1 MTGWGGTAAVGVV
14 ALRGTSEPGPMP
26 RPSLA
31 ALRENSGE
39 ILRLGEV
46 APTGVIGP
54 DPGSSGSAVVFQG
67 MGRDGRSAAGAG
79 ISW

>member
-1 MTGWGGTAAVGVV
+1 MVVGVV
-14 ALRGTSEPGPMP
+14 ESPGTSEPGPIP

-31 ALRENSGE
+31 ALRENSRG

-54 DPGSSGSAVVFQG
+54 APDSTGSAAVFQG

-79 ISW
+79 ISS

>member
-1 MTGWGGTAAVGVV
+1 MVVGVGESV
-14 ALRGTSEPGPMP
+14 GTSEPGPIP

-31 ALRENSGE
+31 ALRENSRG

-54 DPGSSGSAVVFQG
+54 APDSIGSIGSTGSAAVFQG

-79 ISW
+79 ISS

>member
-1 MTGWGGTAAVGVV
+1 VVVGVGESV
-14 ALRGTSEPGPMP
+14 GTSEPGPIP

-31 ALRENSGE
+31 ALRENSRG

-54 DPGSSGSAVVFQG
+54 APDSIGSTGSVAVFQG

-79 ISW
+79 ISS